1 MKHMN
6 FAHGIKTFL
15 TGLLLLA
22 LSTAQAATQQTPTAP
37 GNKQQQ
43 AETPL
48 LFNDDFFN
56 NAPYDMQTWNPY
68 EEIQRM
74 QREMDRMFNNAFNR
88 FNNSPD
94 FQHLFR
100 DGFATPEMDVTED
113 DKNYTVI
120 VNLPGSSKENVSV
133 DLNEQT
139 LTVKA
144 EQKFE
149 KLDKDSKGNIIFQE
163 RRSGSFL
170 RSITLPGPV
179 KHAGMKTKIDNGV
192 LTITIPKD
200 V

>member
-1 MKHMN
+1 MKRKNSRHS
-6 FAHGIKTFL
+6 IKVFL
-15 TGLLLLA
+15 TGLLLLF
-22 LSTAQAATQQTPTAP
+22 TATTLAAAPQAPATQTE
-37 GNKQQQ
+37 NQQ
-43 AETPL
+43 AENRS
-48 LFNDDFFN
+48 LFDDSFFN
-56 NAPYDMQTWNPY
+56 SAPYDMQTWDPY

-74 QREMDRMFNNAFNR
+74 QREMDRMFNNAFSR

-94 FQHLFR
+94 FQHLFKE
-100 DGFATPEMDVTED
+100 GFTSPEMDVRED

-120 VNLPGSSKENVSV
+120 VNLPGSSEENVSV
-133 DLNEQT
+133 DLNERT
-139 LTVKA
+139 LTVKS

-179 KHAGMKTKIDNGV
+179 KHAGMKTEIKNGV

>member
-1 MKHMN
+1 MKHAN
-6 FAHGIKTFL
+6 HKQNIKVFL
-15 TGLLLLA
+15 TGLLLVLA
-22 LSTAQAATQQTPTAP
+22 TTTLATTQQAP
-37 GNKQQQ
+37 VTQANSQQQ
-43 AETPL
+43 TESHS

-56 NAPYDMQTWNPY
+56 IAPYDMQTWNPY

-74 QREMDRMFNNAFNR
+74 QRDMDRIFNNAFNR

-94 FQHLFR
+94 FQHLFKE
-100 DGFATPEMDVTED
+100 GFTTPEMDVQED
-113 DKNYTVI
+113 DKSYTVI
-120 VNLPGSSKENVSV
+120 VNLPGSSKDNVSV

-179 KHAGMKTKIDNGV
+179 KHAGMKTEINNGV